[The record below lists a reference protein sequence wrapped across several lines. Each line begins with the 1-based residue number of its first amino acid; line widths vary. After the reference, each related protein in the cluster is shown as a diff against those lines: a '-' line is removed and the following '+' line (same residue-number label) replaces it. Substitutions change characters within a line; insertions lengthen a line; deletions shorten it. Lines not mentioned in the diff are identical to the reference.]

1 LWHNPSSSVILFS
14 SSSVIFFYK
23 MPRRP
28 VSVDGNKRSLER
40 DTECEY
46 DSWSITQS
54 ALQSR
59 KSLATRGF
67 ETRLRSTSPDLVP
80 HSTSLLHNQKA
91 QARDPNTYG
100 GMKFSNDV
108 PLFYRQNVF
117 VKNPRKYHQR
127 DPHNPSNPSIADSER
142 TPKPRERSVPSD
154 ARSRREVLGSADAS
168 HSYLEDP
175 RNQEMRQRFLREA
188 AQQRLCNTSTPRTS
202 SGPSEKEL
210 FFREKYL
217 FLKERAVFL
226 RERQSFMIEKEQ
238 FLLEKRE
245 LLRHREDNMPPAPT
259 QTTETVNSM
268 SSLA

>member
-1 LWHNPSSSVILFS
+1 
-14 SSSVIFFYK
+14 

-28 VSVDGNKRSLER
+28 VSVDGDKGGPER
-40 DTECEY
+40 DTEREY

-67 ETRLRSTSPDLVP
+67 ETRLQSTSPDLVPVRRP
-80 HSTSLLHNQKA
+80 HSTSLLHNQK
-91 QARDPNTYG
+91 ARDPNTYG

-142 TPKPRERSVPSD
+142 TPEARGRSVPSD

-168 HSYLEDP
+168 HSYLEGP
-175 RNQEMRQRFLREA
+175 RNQERRQRFLREA
-188 AQQRLCNTSTPRTS
+188 VQQRLCNTSTPRTS